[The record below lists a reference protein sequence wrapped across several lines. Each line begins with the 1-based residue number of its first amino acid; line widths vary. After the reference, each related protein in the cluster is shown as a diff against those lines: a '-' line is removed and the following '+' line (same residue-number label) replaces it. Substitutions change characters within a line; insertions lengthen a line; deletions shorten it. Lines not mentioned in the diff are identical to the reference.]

1 MTTMTAPAR
10 RSASAAYAAAL
21 TEEHPLPSRALE
33 GADPQRLQ
41 RRRDRRVVA
50 AAEAS
55 WLLAL
60 R

>member
-10 RSASAAYAAAL
+10 RSASAAYAAAF
-21 TEEHPLPSRALE
+21 TEEHALPSRAPDD
-33 GADPQRLQ
+33 ADQQRLQ
-41 RRRDRRVVA
+41 RRRDRRIVA
-50 AAEAS
+50 AAEAN